1 MVLEFWGSEFHLLV
15 FKMLFTFIF
24 VTQLSRLLLG
34 HNKDSTDGSNIRYV
48 SIASTNACF
57 ALEIAG

>member
-1 MVLEFWGSEFHLLV
+1 MVLEFWRSEFHLLV
-15 FKMLFTFIF
+15 FKMLLTFIF

-48 SIASTNACF
+48 SSVNAWLAFLESASW
-57 ALEIAG
+57 